1 VKIKAENIEE
11 YFANIPKERRV
22 PMNKLRATINK
33 NIPKEFTEMLNYGM
47 PGWVVPFSVYPD
59 GYHCNPKLP
68 VPFINIASQKHF
80 IGFYHMGIYANP
92 KLYKWFVSEYPK
104 HCKRKLDMGKSCIR
118 LKNIEEI
125 PYKLLAELCT
135 KMSAQDWIELYE
147 KKLKSK

>member
-11 YFANIPKERRV
+11 YFANIPEERRDS
-22 PMNKLRATINK
+22 MNKLRATINK
-33 NIPKEFTEMLNYGM
+33 NIPKEFSEMLNYGM

-80 IGFYHMGIYANP
+80 IGFYHMGIYAKP
-92 KLYKWFVSEYPK
+92 ELYKWFVNEYPK
-104 HCKRKLDMGKSCIR
+104 HCSGKLDIGKSCVR

-125 PYKLLAELCT
+125 PYELLAELCT
-135 KMSAQDWIELYE
+135 KVSTQEWIDLYE
-147 KKLKSK
+147 KNYKR

>member
-1 VKIKAENIEE
+1 MKIKAENIEE
-11 YFANIPKERRV
+11 YFANIPEERRD
-22 PMNKLRATINK
+22 PMNKLRAIINK

-92 KLYKWFVSEYPK
+92 ELYKWFVNEYPK

-125 PYKLLAELCT
+125 PYNLFAELCT
-135 KMSAQDWIELYE
+135 KMTANDWIDLYE
-147 KKLKSK
+147 KNYKR

>member
-1 VKIKAENIEE
+1 MKIKAENIEE
-11 YFANIPKERRV
+11 YFANIPEERRD
-22 PMNKLRATINK
+22 PMNKLRAIINK

-92 KLYKWFVSEYPK
+92 ELYKWFVNEYPK
-104 HCKRKLDMGKSCIR
+104 HCSRKLDMGKSCIR

-135 KMSAQDWIELYE
+135 KMTANDWIELYE
-147 KKLKSK
+147 EKLKSK

>member
-11 YFANIPKERRV
+11 YFANIPEERRD

-59 GYHCNPKLP
+59 GYHCNPKSP

-92 KLYKWFVSEYPK
+92 ELYKWFVNEFPK
-104 HCKRKLDMGKSCIR
+104 HCSGKLDMGKSCIR

-135 KMSAQDWIELYE
+135 KMSTQDWIDLYE
-147 KKLKSK
+147 KNYKRK